1 MFVQVMTLIGV
12 RGYITN
18 LALSFKSPLNYIS
31 MIVAMPLFGGISSF
45 GSASILGGP
54 YITALMGN
62 YYEVIIASTLSLI
75 AATGEFLPPT
85 AMSSTFATKQVGE
98 TGYMKT
104 TKQAI
109 IPILITLAYSLAFI
123 LTVGKYW

>member
-1 MFVQVMTLIGV
+1 
-12 RGYITN
+12 
-18 LALSFKSPLNYIS
+18 
-31 MIVAMPLFGGISSF
+31 
-45 GSASILGGP
+45 
-54 YITALMGN
+54 
-62 YYEVIIASTLSLI
+62 
-75 AATGEFLPPT
+75 
-85 AMSSTFATKQVGE
+85 MSSTFATKQVGE